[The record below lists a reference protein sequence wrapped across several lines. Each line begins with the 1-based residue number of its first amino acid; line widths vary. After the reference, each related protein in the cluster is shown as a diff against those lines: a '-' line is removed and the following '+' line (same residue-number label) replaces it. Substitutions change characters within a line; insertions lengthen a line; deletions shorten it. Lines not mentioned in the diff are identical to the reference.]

1 MFTLDWFAN
10 FGFSVF
16 RLSTPLIFAA
26 LAAVINKKAGM
37 LNMALEGMMLSAALG
52 GVVFAGATNNVWIG
66 LLGAVVIGVIVGW
79 VIAFAIISGQTDLYL
94 TCIAVNLAAT
104 GGTVFA
110 MFLLTGEKA
119 TTSAAIKA
127 YTLPSITIPLIDK
140 IPLIGPMISG
150 HNVLTYFSFIS
161 IFLVWFFLYR
171 TRLGLRMRAVGENP
185 QAASSVGINVKKIGY
200 ISFLIAG
207 VLCGFGGAFMS
218 MGWVSFFMKNMIN
231 GRGYIGLSAM
241 NIAEG
246 NPIGSGIAAV
256 FFGFSDALAT
266 TLKSQGGT
274 FPTEFLDMIPY
285 AATII
290 ALVEISSIRMSH
302 LKKIQRGGK

>member
-1 MFTLDWFAN
+1 
-10 FGFSVF
+10 
-16 RLSTPLIFAA
+16 
-26 LAAVINKKAGM
+26 
-37 LNMALEGMMLSAALG
+37 
-52 GVVFAGATNNVWIG
+52 
-66 LLGAVVIGVIVGW
+66 
-79 VIAFAIISGQTDLYL
+79 
-94 TCIAVNLAAT
+94 
-104 GGTVFA
+104 
-110 MFLLTGEKA
+110 
-119 TTSAAIKA
+119 
-127 YTLPSITIPLIDK
+127 
-140 IPLIGPMISG
+140 
-150 HNVLTYFSFIS
+150 
-161 IFLVWFFLYR
+161 
-171 TRLGLRMRAVGENP
+171 MRAVGENP

-290 ALVEISSIRMSH
+290 ALVVISSIRMSH